1 MLTHHNTPAAALRLS
16 FLFVS
21 PFSLSPSVCLPFL
34 LSLGCPADLLCYTVA
49 PYHTMHAWHDAIRQQ
64 RHPTAVAICI
74 RISVTPWQHH
84 RDGTHPHA
92 HQSQIRPVRPARLAV
107 SRLSS
112 LISCL
117 LSSFLSSRILLKAQ
131 ADHRQ
136 PPTVIPNAARRA
148 RRSEWTHSNEHYH
161 AALHVHHLAS
171 LAIELQ
177 TCPPAFPSPPLRT
190 NAARKHTSTALQST
204 GIRQGTT

>member
-1 MLTHHNTPAAALRLS
+1 
-16 FLFVS
+16 
-21 PFSLSPSVCLPFL
+21 
-34 LSLGCPADLLCYTVA
+34 
-49 PYHTMHAWHDAIRQQ
+49 MHGWHDAIRPQ
-64 RHPTAVAICI
+64 RHHTVVAICI

-92 HQSQIRPVRPARLAV
+92 HQSQIRPVRPARPAV
-107 SRLSS
+107 SHLSS

-148 RRSEWTHSNEHYH
+148 RRSECTHSNEHYH
-161 AALHVHHLAS
+161 AAPAFQLRANCSLPPSAAVLLRSTSTHHLAS